1 MPENSG
7 TDVSSPER
15 LPKSPRVGFSVAQM
29 VENQP
34 AMQVTRLWSLGQ
46 EDPLEKKW
54 WHTPVFLSVES
65 HGERSLAGYSLQ
77 GCEESDMTEQL
88 SLHFFTSNIY
98 VCVCVK
104 WSSVKWF
111 GALLNYS
118 EQHTI
123 KHSGGLR
130 WRPRLPEAP
139 FITPRLSALSLCAP
153 WCTLSLR
160 RPSTTGRCSI
170 NEAEWANEVDAGKQN
185 FILMPYSAY
194 LTGSD
199 DPQFQHYQNQQIL
212 TLIHFKKM

>member
-1 MPENSG
+1 
-7 TDVSSPER
+7 
-15 LPKSPRVGFSVAQM
+15 
-29 VENQP
+29 
-34 AMQVTRLWSLGQ
+34 MQETLETLVWSLGQ
-46 EDPLEKKW
+46 ENPLEKRMATHSSILAWRMPRTEKPGGLQSTGLW
-54 WHTPVFLSVES
+54 RVGHDWATFP
-65 HGERSLAGYSLQ
+65 SL
-77 GCEESDMTEQL
+77 
-88 SLHFFTSNIY
+88 LHFKYIC

-104 WSSVKWF
+104 WSSVKWS

-130 WRPRLPEAP
+130 WRSRLPEAP